1 MLTTEE
7 ILFRFFIS
15 IILGAIV
22 GFERERIGKEA
33 GVRTLM
39 LVCGG
44 AAIFTMISI
53 ILPYIGVGENASNFT
68 VNTDF
73 SRVASNIVVGI
84 GFLGSGIII
93 HTENGIR
100 GLTTAALVWFIA
112 AVGVLVGSGLILIGV
127 VTSLCMTALLYLLHG
142 VTIGK
147 KFVFLDNNKDKNNK
161 DDKEF

>member
-15 IILGAIV
+15 IVLGAIV

-53 ILPYIGVGENASNFT
+53 ILPFIGSGGEASRFAI
-68 VNTDF
+68 NTDF

-84 GFLGSGIII
+84 GFLGAGIII

-100 GLTTAALVWFIA
+100 GLTTAALVWFVA
-112 AVGVLVGSGLILIGV
+112 AIGTLVGSGLILVGAV
-127 VTSLCMTALLYLLHG
+127 FSVCMTALLYLLHG

-147 KFVFLDNNKDKNNK
+147 QFLAIDSKDQCKK